1 MNLETLQTVLESLKT
16 FKLDNSL
23 GESEQYRI
31 KNNLRQQVIDWS
43 DNWNTKNVTTGSD
56 STEDTLNPRPKNSL
70 NFISKDIKDYFRAG
84 NDSLV
89 TEILD
94 NYSIEI
100 QAKDFQHSNLCGC
113 SSCCGNQIDGKNN
126 ATQEGSRFENRSF
139 FNASDLKWSQPGG
152 LGSPVNI
159 TYSFSNLLDGG
170 LNGISA
176 EQAEAAIEEALAEW
190 SQYAP
195 LEFTEVT
202 DSSSVQIR
210 IGHDYIDGQS
220 NTLAF
225 AYFPGNADISGDI
238 TFDSG
243 DSWNTSLFLETA
255 VHEIGHSLGLG
266 HQSGGTNAI
275 MNPTIQNRYNGPG
288 SAFLYQDDIDG
299 IRSIYGSGRGSV
311 NPLGGNPPNSDTT
324 PDTIP
329 TPSEPTR
336 INGTGGDDV
345 LIGNDKNNRIRG
357 FGGGDYIKG
366 GKGNDNVKGG
376 KGADV
381 FAFDSLNDGLDTIKD
396 YSLAEGDRIQVSRAG
411 FGSSNGFTY
420 NERTG
425 NLSFNNEQ
433 IIFLE
438 NKPSFFDVASG
449 FVIV

>member
-1 MNLETLQTVLESLKT
+1 MNLETLQTVLDSLKT
-16 FKLDNSL
+16 FKLDKPL

-31 KNNLRQQVIDWS
+31 KNTLRQQVIDWS
-43 DNWNTKNVTTGSD
+43 DNWDTKNVTTGSD
-56 STEDTLNPRPKNSL
+56 STEDTLNPRPKNSV

-126 ATQEGSRFENRSF
+126 ATQEGSRFENRSS

-152 LGSPVNI
+152 KGNPVNI

-275 MNPTIQNRYNGPG
+275 MNPTIQNRYNGLG
-288 SAFLYQDDIDG
+288 TAFLYQDDIDG
-299 IRSIYGSGRGSV
+299 IRSIYGSGSGSV
-311 NPLGGNPPNSDTT
+311 NPLGGNPPTPT
-324 PDTIP
+324 PDPTPDPTP
-329 TPSEPTR
+329 TPSGFD
-336 INGTGGDDV
+336 GTNGDDI
-345 LIGNDKNNRIRG
+345 LIGNNQPNLIRG
-357 FGGGDYIKG
+357 FNGNDYIEGAGGVDTIEGGG
-366 GKGNDNVKGG
+366 
-376 KGADV
+376 GADTFV
-381 FAFDSLNDGLDTIKD
+381 FSSLDGSVDRIVD
-396 YSLAEGDRIQVSRAG
+396 YSKGDRIQVSRAG

-420 NERTG
+420 NETTG
-425 NLSFNNEQ
+425 DLSFNNEQ
-433 IIFLE
+433 FIFLE
-438 NKPSFFDVASG
+438 NKPSFPDVASG